1 MYDTIL
7 FDLDGT
13 LSASA
18 EGITKSVQY
27 ALSAMGCPEPDLR
40 KLEVFIGPPLT
51 EQFMA
56 YAGWGEEQAR
66 QASRYFRE
74 RYERKGIYEN
84 TPYPGVAELL
94 AALQRAGRTLCVAS
108 SKPELFVRKILH
120 RCGLDRYFTDM
131 AGARLDETGSHKD
144 EVIADALHRL
154 GRWDRRDGVIMVGDR
169 SHDVLGARQL
179 GLPCVAVTYGYG
191 SRAELEAARPQAFAA
206 SPAELE
212 TLLLD
217 SGRHTR

>member
-13 LSASA
+13 LSASG

-27 ALSAMGCPEPDLR
+27 ALERMGCPEPDLR

-56 YAGWGEEQAR
+56 YAGWDEGRAR
-66 QASRYFRE
+66 QVSRYFRE
-74 RYERKGIYEN
+74 RYETKGIYEN
-84 TPYPGVAELL
+84 RPYPGVSDLL
-94 AALQRAGRTLCVAS
+94 PALRQAGKTLCVAS
-108 SKPELFVRKILH
+108 SKPEPFVRKILR
-120 RCGLDRYFTDM
+120 RCGLDGYFADM
-131 AGARLDETGSHKD
+131 AGARLDETGSRKD
-144 EVIADALHRL
+144 EVIADALRRL
-154 GRWDRRDGVIMVGDR
+154 GRWEERDGVVMVGDR
-169 SHDVLGARQL
+169 SHDVLGARKL

-191 SRAELEAARPQAFAA
+191 SRTELEAARPLALAA

-212 TLLLD
+212 VLLT
-217 SGRHTR
+217 GFC

>member
-13 LSASA
+13 LSASG

-27 ALSAMGCPEPDLR
+27 ALERMGCPEPDLR

-56 YAGWGEEQAR
+56 YAGWDEGRAR

-74 RYERKGIYEN
+74 RYETKGIYEN
-84 TPYPGVAELL
+84 RPYPGVSDLL
-94 AALQRAGRTLCVAS
+94 PALRQAGKTLCVAS
-108 SKPELFVRKILH
+108 SKPEPFVRKIL
-120 RCGLDRYFTDM
+120 RLCGLDGYFADM
-131 AGARLDETGSHKD
+131 AGARLDETGSRKD
-144 EVIADALHRL
+144 EVIADALRRL
-154 GRWDRRDGVIMVGDR
+154 GRWEERDGVVMVGDR
-169 SHDVLGARQL
+169 SHDVLGARKL

-191 SRAELEAARPQAFAA
+191 SRTELEAARPLALAA

-212 TLLLD
+212 ALLT
-217 SGRHTR
+217 GFC

>member
-13 LSASA
+13 LSASG

-27 ALSAMGCPEPDLR
+27 ALERMGCPEPDLR

-56 YAGWGEEQAR
+56 YAGWDEGRAR

-74 RYERKGIYEN
+74 RYETQGIYEN
-84 TPYPGVAELL
+84 RPYPGVSDLL
-94 AALQRAGRTLCVAS
+94 PALRQAGKTLCVAS
-108 SKPELFVRKILH
+108 SKPEPFVRKILR
-120 RCGLDRYFTDM
+120 RCGLDGYFADM
-131 AGARLDETGSHKD
+131 AGARLDETGSRKD
-144 EVIADALHRL
+144 EVIADALRRL
-154 GRWDRRDGVIMVGDR
+154 GRWEERDGVVMVGDR
-169 SHDVLGARQL
+169 SHDVLGARKL

-191 SRAELEAARPQAFAA
+191 SRAELEAARPLALAA

-212 TLLLD
+212 ALLT
-217 SGRHTR
+217 GFC